1 MQTSSLGGDSLSIII
16 PLFNEQ
22 DNVTPLC
29 ENVVKVLTGIG
40 RPFEVILI
48 NDGSR
53 DATQEVAHRIAAND
67 KRVKL
72 ITLLRN
78 FGQTAAVMAGIDHAT
93 GDIIITMDGDQ
104 QNDPRDIPLLLAK
117 LEEGFDVVSGWRKNR
132 KDRILTRKLPSFVAN
147 RLISWI
153 SGVPLRDYGCTLKAY
168 RHEVIK
174 GVRLYGEMHRFV
186 PIYCKWQGGKV
197 AEIPVNHNPRI
208 HGNSNYGLER
218 VLKVVLDIVVVTF
231 LDRYA
236 TRPIHLF
243 GIFGIFTIALGLIA
257 GAGAL
262 YYKFFEGISLI
273 LTPLPLLSALCFITG
288 IMSILL
294 GLLAE
299 LVMRTYF
306 ESQGK
311 SVYMIRSR
319 LNFQ

>member
-1 MQTSSLGGDSLSIII
+1 VI
-16 PLFNEQ
+16 PLFNEEE
-22 DNVTPLC
+22 NIGPLC
-29 ENVVKVLTGIG
+29 ANLVSVLEGIG

-53 DATQEVAHRIAAND
+53 DGTEAVCRRLADND
-67 KRVKL
+67 KRIKL
-72 ITLLRN
+72 VSLLRN

-104 QNDPRDIPLLLAK
+104 QNDPRDVPLLLAK
-117 LEEGFDVVSGWRKNR
+117 LDEGFDVVSGWRRDR
-132 KDRILTRKLPSFVAN
+132 KDSILTRKLPSMVAN

-153 SGVPLRDYGCTLKAY
+153 SGVRLRDSGCTLKAY
-168 RHEVIK
+168 RRRVIK
-174 GVRLYGEMHRFV
+174 GVKLYGDMHRFV
-186 PIYCKWQGGKV
+186 PIYCTWEGGRI
-197 AEIPVNHNPRI
+197 AEVPVRHNARL
-208 HGNSNYGLER
+208 HGKSNYGLAR

-243 GIFGIFTIALGLIA
+243 GVFGIFTIAFAVLA
-257 GAGAL
+257 GGVAL
-262 YYKFFEGISLI
+262 YLRIFAHTSLI
-273 LTPLPLLSALCFITG
+273 QTPLPLLAVLCFITG
-288 IMSILL
+288 FMSILL

-311 SVYMIRSR
+311 SVYLVRSR
-319 LNFQ
+319 QNID